1 MNFVTIKNTH
11 KVESHIFEALSGSID
26 TAGDATLVIDLSS
39 VNTNNTTRDPRMRNI
54 LFEVD
59 SYPEAV
65 ITIDNAT
72 SLIPSDV
79 GATQISAVTASIS
92 LHGVNGVVETQLLV
106 QRLSANRVM
115 VKNVSPI
122 LVTAADYGL
131 DVGIEELRNLASLS
145 VISTVVPV
153 DFVLFFE

>member
-1 MNFVTIKNTH
+1 
-11 KVESHIFEALSGSID
+11 
-26 TAGDATLVIDLSS
+26 
-39 VNTNNTTRDPRMRNI
+39 MRNI

-79 GATQISAVTASIS
+79 GATQISDVTASIS